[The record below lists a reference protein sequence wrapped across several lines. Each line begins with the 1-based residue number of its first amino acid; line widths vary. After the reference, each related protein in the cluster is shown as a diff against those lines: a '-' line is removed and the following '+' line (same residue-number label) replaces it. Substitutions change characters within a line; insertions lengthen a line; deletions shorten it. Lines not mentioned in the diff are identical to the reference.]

1 MPNPLTVGLR
11 ATARLEEAILLAL
24 EEYRDQGYLS
34 TIRLAERIGWDNDGM
49 PSPNGQG
56 YGPRRRDR
64 SALQAVSGWQGG
76 AGSPAQPSRPLGRLA
91 DQR

>member
-34 TIRLAERIGWDNDGM
+34 TIRLAERIC
-49 PSPNGQG
+49 
-56 YGPRRRDR
+56 
-64 SALQAVSGWQGG
+64 
-76 AGSPAQPSRPLGRLA
+76 PASTIFA
-91 DQR
+91 DLSSISFAD